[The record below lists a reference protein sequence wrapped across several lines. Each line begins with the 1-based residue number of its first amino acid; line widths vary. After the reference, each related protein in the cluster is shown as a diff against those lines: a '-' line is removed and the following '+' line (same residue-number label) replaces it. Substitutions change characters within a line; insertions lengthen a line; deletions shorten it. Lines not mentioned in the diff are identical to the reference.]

1 MIFFFSF
8 SVGHISISRYMA
20 SSAWILCVWLVC
32 LCLLAARLPV
42 AVAKRGA
49 GAQQH
54 QQQQHGGDK
63 LAQIRDL
70 AASSKGHVL
79 ALDDST
85 YNHFATSKPRG
96 YTLFV
101 FLTAS
106 NPKYKCT
113 ICKVLEREFE
123 LLAESYVAGVKAA
136 KGEETVFFIKL
147 DYEHSSRVFQ
157 QYQVMSVPL
166 IFHLSP
172 FHGEGGEGNKEYDI
186 AQRDRLHISQQ
197 DTDAE
202 FIANFVR
209 ERCGVS
215 VTVQRSKFWTYVALL
230 VVFGVLAALV
240 KPVIDS
246 LPFWLGL
253 VRMKWL
259 WIVVSLGVYVCA
271 ISGLIFDIIR
281 SPPWYHVAKDHITF
295 FYPNSGEQFVVEGFI
310 IGFLNL
316 LCSGSLVFIAI
327 AAPKFKSESNRSSAI
342 IGGML
347 VFLWAFLQ
355 IRGYYRMKNSWY
367 GRTF

>member
-1 MIFFFSF
+1 MTA
-8 SVGHISISRYMA
+8 MM
-20 SSAWILCVWLVC
+20 L
-32 LCLLAARLPV
+32 LLAVVLLLLAPRSTVGKRGGGGGGAAKFAGGSTTTPEARLV
-42 AVAKRGA
+42 
-49 GAQQH
+49 
-54 QQQQHGGDK
+54 
-63 LAQIRDL
+63 QIREL

-85 YNHFATSKPRG
+85 YTHFATSKPRG

-101 FLTAS
+101 FLTAAS
-106 NPKYKCT
+106 PKYKCT
-113 ICKVLEREFE
+113 ICKLLEREFE

-136 KGEETVFFIKL
+136 KGDENVFFIKL

-172 FHGEGGEGNKEYDI
+172 YHGEREGETDFDI
-186 AQRDRLHISQQ
+186 AQRDKLQISQQ
-197 DTDAE
+197 DIDAE

-209 ERCGVS
+209 DRSG
-215 VTVQRSKFWTYVALL
+215 VTVRIQRSMVGVYLTLVA
-230 VVFGVLAALV
+230 VFAILALLV

-246 LPFWLGL
+246 LPFLLSL

-259 WIVVSLGVYVCA
+259 WIVVSVGVYVCA